1 MKIAELSAMHLRD
14 SRTGGCLIKS
24 DLLQTS
30 SQGFVSYFKGQSLS
44 SISHLLSHNLAA
56 NMAGISV

>member
-1 MKIAELSAMHLRD
+1 MKVAQLSAMHLHE
-14 SRTGGCLIKS
+14 SRTEGCLIIS
-24 DLLQTS
+24 DLLQIS

-56 NMAGISV
+56 NIAGISV